1 MSSSKKNRNR
11 IVNLE
16 LTALCVAANKAGMS
30 YGKIMTQITADE
42 RRTIIREY
50 ERILNIERDNDTG
63 VDLLRDT
70 Q

>member
-1 MSSSKKNRNR
+1 MSNAKKKCNR

-30 YGKIMTQITADE
+30 YGKFMTHITAEE
-42 RRTIIREY
+42 RQTIIREY
-50 ERILNIERDNDTG
+50 KKMLSIERDNDASI
-63 VDLLRDT
+63 DLHLDT